1 MLKEL
6 VYKLISRFRYDD
18 ITAYAAQI
26 SFYLLLS
33 LFPLMILLATVLSQ
47 TPLINLEQ
55 FFQMIRNSNIFP
67 DVAITVVESTLTE
80 LELPSGSVSFYIAV
94 VIWSASRGI
103 RAVMNGI
110 HMAFRTR
117 EAHHLILRF
126 ILSFLYT
133 ICFVL
138 ILVLFAI
145 LVLFGDFLFNWLSSI
160 FNLSFLVSSLV
171 RLIRYLVPLLFLFI
185 FYILLY
191 KVIPAKDLHFRDV
204 LPGSLY
210 ASFSSFLISHLFS
223 LYISNFANYSTLY
236 GSIAGIIVICTWMFL
251 FSLMLVIGAEINA
264 CIYEIRYNTTLLLT
278 H

>member
-160 FNLSFLVSSLV
+160 FNLTFLVSSLV

>member
-145 LVLFGDFLFNWLSSI
+145 LVLFGDFLFNWLSSV

>member
-1 MLKEL
+1 MLIEL

-117 EAHHLILRF
+117 EVHHLILRF

-160 FNLSFLVSSLV
+160 FNLTFLVSSLV

>member
-80 LELPSGSVSFYIAV
+80 LELPSGSASFYIAV